1 MGIKYLIRLCP
12 KKGAKNME
20 KFTFLEPNSN
30 ELQEGMICDPIT
42 GMCSPFAPQEESDKE
57 KEEADE

>member
-1 MGIKYLIRLCP
+1 
-12 KKGAKNME
+12 ME